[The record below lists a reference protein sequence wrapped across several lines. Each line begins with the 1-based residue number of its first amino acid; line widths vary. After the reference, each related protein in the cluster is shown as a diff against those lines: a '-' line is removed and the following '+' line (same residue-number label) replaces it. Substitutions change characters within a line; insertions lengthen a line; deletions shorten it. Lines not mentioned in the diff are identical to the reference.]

1 MGVGHWHWAVGSR
14 QWALGIVGISPW
26 NPPSEYRWSPRIGRG
41 ASASG
46 AIGGSGTGRMPMPAP
61 EGDGSHLV
69 RVRVRVGVG
78 IRVGVRVGVGVGVG
92 DGVRVRA
99 RSAHREVSAEV
110 SSAICENPLS
120 SKTGPAVARPTAAAA
135 GSAATA

>member
-78 IRVGVRVGVGVGVG
+78 VGIRVGVRVGVGVGV
-92 DGVRVRA
+92 RVLPSTKA
-99 RSAHREVSAEV
+99 ALALKPICVAMAMKTSEVSRNWPDPRMKA
-110 SSAICENPLS
+110 S
-120 SKTGPAVARPTAAAA
+120 RPTLL
-135 GSAATA
+135 SL